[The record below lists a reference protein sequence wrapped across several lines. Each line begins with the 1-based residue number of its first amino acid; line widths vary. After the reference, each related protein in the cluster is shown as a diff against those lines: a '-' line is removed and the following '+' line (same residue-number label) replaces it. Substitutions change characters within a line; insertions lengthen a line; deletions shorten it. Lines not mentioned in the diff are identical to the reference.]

1 MNTKIIEWSAR
12 RIRADARGDQV
23 RRWYRALMPKR
34 PQIPAA

>member
-12 RIRADARGDQV
+12 RIHAAARGDQV
-23 RRWYRALMPKR
+23 RRWYSALMPNR